1 MSASRGTDGRRSVT
15 KTVTETKSTGDDAAP
30 PLSQGVRRHLG
41 KNLRTLYAGSLTE
54 PVGERLEALIAR
66 LGKTRG

>member
-15 KTVTETKSTGDDAAP
+15 KTVTETKPTGDDAAP

>member
-1 MSASRGTDGRRSVT
+1 MT

>member
-1 MSASRGTDGRRSVT
+1 MT
-15 KTVTETKSTGDDAAP
+15 KTVTETKSTAGDAVP

-41 KNLRTLYAGSLTE
+41 KNLRSLYAGCLTE
-54 PVGERLEALIAR
+54 PVGERIEALIAR

>member
-1 MSASRGTDGRRSVT
+1 MT
-15 KTVTETKSTGDDAAP
+15 KTVTETKPTGDDAAP

>member
-1 MSASRGTDGRRSVT
+1 MPAPRGQNGRRSVT
-15 KTVTETKSTGDDAAP
+15 KTVTETKPKAEAAAP

-41 KNLRTLYAGSLTE
+41 KNLRSLYAGCLTE
-54 PVGERLEALIAR
+54 PVGEHIEALIAR

>member
-1 MSASRGTDGRRSVT
+1 MT
-15 KTVTETKSTGDDAAP
+15 KTVTETKPTASDAVP

-41 KNLRTLYAGSLTE
+41 KNLRSLYAGCLTE
-54 PVGERLEALIAR
+54 PVGERIEALIAR

>member
-1 MSASRGTDGRRSVT
+1 MT
-15 KTVTETKSTGDDAAP
+15 KTVTETKPAANPADIP

-41 KNLRTLYAGSLTE
+41 RNLRALYAGCLTE